1 MRYNDITP
9 RWGVAWDV
17 FGNGKT
23 SVKWNMG
30 KYLQAAG
37 FGGLYTDYNDAR
49 RSTNQLT
56 RGWDDLNGNRMVEC
70 DITNPAPHTS
80 AQGDFCGTLLGT
92 DGQPSHDVPA
102 VRAAA
107 ELPISWPTRTPR
119 AA

>member
-1 MRYNDITP
+1 MSYDDITP

-37 FGGLYTDYNDAR
+37 FGGLYTEYNDAR

-56 RGWDDLNGNRMVEC
+56 RGWHDLNGDRDVRMR
-70 DITNPAPHTS
+70 
-80 AQGDFCGTLLGT
+80 
-92 DGQPSHDVPA
+92 HD
-102 VRAAA
+102 
-107 ELPISWPTRTPR
+107 ELPRTTPIR
-119 AA
+119 RTSGG